1 MVIGMIG
8 AFLFILIMSM
18 FLYPYSLDG
27 DRDDRS
33 MSMFVYPYSLDG
45 DRYSFSSC
53 LCLSILTAWMVI
65 DDRSV
70 PIHSHHVYVCL
81 SLQLGW

>member
-1 MVIGMIG
+1 MIGMIG

-18 FLYPYSLDG
+18 FAYPCSLDG
-27 DRDDRS
+27 DRN
-33 MSMFVYPYSLDG
+33 
-45 DRYSFSSC
+45 
-53 LCLSILTAWMVI
+53 
-65 DDRSV
+65 DRSV

>member
-1 MVIGMIG
+1 MIGMIG
-8 AFLFILIMSM
+8 AFLFILIMSV
-18 FLYPYSLDG
+18 FVYPCSLDG

-33 MSMFVYPYSLDG
+33 VPIHSMSVFVYPCSLDG
-45 DRYSFSSC
+45 DR
-53 LCLSILTAWMVI
+53 

-70 PIHSHHVYVCL
+70 PIHSNHVYVCL

>member
-1 MVIGMIG
+1 MIGMIG

-18 FLYPYSLDG
+18 SVYPCSLDG

-33 MSMFVYPYSLDG
+33 
-45 DRYSFSSC
+45 
-53 LCLSILTAWMVI
+53 
-65 DDRSV
+65 V
-70 PIHSHHVYVCL
+70 PLHSNHVYVCL

>member
-1 MVIGMIG
+1 MIGMIG

-18 FLYPYSLDG
+18 FVYPCSLDG

-33 MSMFVYPYSLDG
+33 
-45 DRYSFSSC
+45 
-53 LCLSILTAWMVI
+53 
-65 DDRSV
+65 V
-70 PIHSHHVYVCL
+70 PLHSHHVCVCL

>member
-1 MVIGMIG
+1 MIGMIG

-18 FLYPYSLDG
+18 FVYPYSLDG

-33 MSMFVYPYSLDG
+33 
-45 DRYSFSSC
+45 
-53 LCLSILTAWMVI
+53 
-65 DDRSV
+65 V
-70 PIHSHHVYVCL
+70 PLHSNHVYVCL